1 MIGSKEIA
9 VLGAAR
15 SGVGA
20 AILAKKQGLK
30 VFVSDNNSINQ
41 VNKIKLNE
49 HNITWEENGHNLSR
63 ILKAKEIIKSPGIP
77 NDSPIVLELLEKQMP
92 IISEIEFAKR
102 YSKGRTICVT
112 GSNGK
117 TTTTLMICRILQD
130 AGLDA
135 ISVGNIGESYAYE
148 VSKKDHDYFVIEVSS
163 FQLDNIKD
171 FKSDISILLN
181 ITPDHL
187 DRYENNFN
195 KYIQSKFR
203 VTLNQTK
210 EDVLIYNSDDKV
222 IVNELAK
229 RNINQKTYP
238 FSLNQVL
245 GLGAYLDKDEI
256 LINTDNKKKPQT
268 IMKIHELALQGKHN
282 IYNSMA
288 SAVAAQVLDIRK
300 EIIRDSLSNFQNVE
314 HRLESVTKVHGI
326 EFINDSKATNVN
338 STWYALE
345 CMQRP
350 TIWIVGGVDKG
361 NDYSMLEGLVKQKV
375 IGIICLG
382 QGIDKIKKSFGHIT
396 EDIFQAKSASDAVK
410 KSYMM
415 AKKGYSVLL
424 SPACASFD
432 LFKDYEER
440 GSKFKQAVRDL

>member
-1 MIGSKEIA
+1 
-9 VLGAAR
+9 
-15 SGVGA
+15 
-20 AILAKKQGLK
+20 
-30 VFVSDNNSINQ
+30 
-41 VNKIKLNE
+41 
-49 HNITWEENGHNLSR
+49 
-63 ILKAKEIIKSPGIP
+63 
-77 NDSPIVLELLEKQMP
+77 
-92 IISEIEFAKR
+92 
-102 YSKGRTICVT
+102 
-112 GSNGK
+112 
-117 TTTTLMICRILQD
+117 
-130 AGLDA
+130 
-135 ISVGNIGESYAYE
+135 
-148 VSKKDHDYFVIEVSS
+148 
-163 FQLDNIKD
+163 
-171 FKSDISILLN
+171 
-181 ITPDHL
+181 
-187 DRYENNFN
+187 
-195 KYIQSKFR
+195 
-203 VTLNQTK
+203 
-210 EDVLIYNSDDKV
+210 
-222 IVNELAK
+222 
-229 RNINQKTYP
+229 
-238 FSLNQVL
+238 
-245 GLGAYLDKDEI
+245 
-256 LINTDNKKKPQT
+256 
-268 IMKIHELALQGKHN
+268 MKIHELALQGKHN